1 MKQQSVLNDETG
13 LIFQSLNV
21 NELRGALSEIFK
33 LRSSDITGNV
43 HSLFIFAYSK
53 FSKRA
58 SKVHDNEH
66 FA

>member
-21 NELRGALSEIFK
+21 NELRDALSEIFK

-43 HSLFIFAYSK
+43 HSLFILHLHSFQGGQEGK
-53 FSKRA
+53 Q
-58 SKVHDNEH
+58 DT
-66 FA
+66 